1 MSVLIAIRCDQCGEH
16 SDKPEHGAKRPAA
29 HVLRNEAKE
38 ARWSVAC
45 WSMDAR
51 GRSGGMDFCPKCI
64 AAHPRE
70 PLTDGTGCDV

>member
-45 WSMDAR
+45 WGMDAR
-51 GRSGGMDFCPKCI
+51 GRSGSMDFCPKCI